1 MTRFLLDIDHVS
13 LQERGHSP
21 LRARLAAMPPE
32 LVAVSAVTVEEMLR
46 GRLAILA
53 RRLDGPA
60 RVRAYAKLV
69 ETVRFFASVPVV
81 PYDESAEARFQA
93 LQALRLRVGTHDLRI
108 AATALAHDATVVTRN
123 RRDFERIPGLFVEDW
138 SGD

>member
-1 MTRFLLDIDHVS
+1 MIRFLLDTDHVS

-21 LRARLAAMPPE
+21 LRMRLAAVPPDA
-32 LVAVSAVTVEEMLR
+32 VAVSAVTVEEMLR

-53 RRLDGPA
+53 RRLDGDA

-81 PYDESAEARFQA
+81 AHDEEAEARFQA
-93 LQALRLRVGTHDLRI
+93 LQALRLRVGSQDLRI
-108 AATALAHDATVVTRN
+108 AACALTHGLTVVTRN
-123 RRDFERIPGLFVEDW
+123 RRDFERVPGLPIEDW
-138 SGD
+138 SAD